1 MPWVTI
7 SKPEIVEGV
16 TRHCDLVV
24 KIKIAKSFSWC
35 VGESRKFMLAN
46 ISRYMVLVIHESIQS
61 TYGPQYLGKFSDTA
75 VEQGH
80 ACAQNVTL

>member
-1 MPWVTI
+1 M
-7 SKPEIVEGV
+7 
-16 TRHCDLVV
+16 
-24 KIKIAKSFSWC
+24 KIYAR
-35 VGESRKFMLAN
+35 EH
-46 ISRYMVLVIHESIQS
+46 SRYMVLVIHESIQS